1 MPDASSPITGAC
13 LCGACRYSTTA
24 KPINSR
30 ACHCKCCQRATG
42 APLYAR
48 VMVPLD
54 QVSIRGPVS
63 WWDNTETGLQRGF
76 CSQCGSTLFSA
87 RPAAN
92 TVGLTHG
99 TLDEPH
105 RHPPTEQIWT
115 DARQPWLSGLN
126 DLPGFAQ
133 GPG

>member
-1 MPDASSPITGAC
+1 MPDAPLAITGGC

-30 ACHCKCCQRATG
+30 ACHCKRCQRATG

-63 WWDNTETGLQRGF
+63 WWDNAETGLQRGF
-76 CSQCGSTLFSA
+76 CSQCGLHLVQRSA
-87 RPAAN
+87 R
-92 TVGLTHG
+92 GK
-99 TLDEPH
+99 H
-105 RHPPTEQIWT
+105 RGADLGHAGRAQSPPT
-115 DARQPWLSGLN
+115 D
-126 DLPGFAQ
+126 
-133 GPG
+133 